1 MKIESILYIY
11 DALLGG
17 QKIDRN
23 TFCAQFKI
31 SERTFYRY
39 MREINAFIRKHKP
52 EYIVDVKE
60 PAGGYFIKKFEF

>member
-1 MKIESILYIY
+1 MKIESVLYIY
-11 DALLGG
+11 DALLSG
-17 QKIDRN
+17 QRIARN
-23 TFCAQFKI
+23 AFCAQFGI

-39 MREINAFIRKHKP
+39 MSEINAFLRKHKP

>member
-1 MKIESILYIY
+1 MKIETILTMY
-11 DALLGG
+11 DILVNGG
-17 QKIDRN
+17 TICRRS
-23 TFCAQFKI
+23 FCDVYGI

-39 MREINAFIRKHKP
+39 MREINDFFREHKH

>member
-1 MKIESILYIY
+1 MKIENILYIY

-39 MREINAFIRKHKP
+39 MREINAFIRQYKP
-52 EYIVDVKE
+52 ECVVDVQE
-60 PAGGYFIKKFEF
+60 PAGEYFIKIV